1 MRLDTRRASVHVHRV
16 AIAPDTGI
24 TQEELAL
31 SGRNHS
37 LPLEALRY
45 DITPVG
51 MHYLLTYF
59 DIPHV
64 EEATWRLEVGGLVAR
79 PLSLSLAD
87 VRARPARTLAVT
99 LECAGNGRA
108 LMEPRPMSHLAGTR
122 SVGYVRY
129 AGPEKPSSLLRF
141 PGSGGST

>member
-1 MRLDTRRASVHVHRV
+1 M

-24 TQEELAL
+24 TQEELGL

-51 MHYLLTYF
+51 MHYLLTHF

-64 EEATWRLEVGGLVAR
+64 EEATWRLEVGGLVASDIR
-79 PLSLSLAD
+79 LPSIALIL
-87 VRARPARTLAVT
+87 VRH
-99 LECAGNGRA
+99 
-108 LMEPRPMSHLAGTR
+108 S
-122 SVGYVRY
+122 
-129 AGPEKPSSLLRF
+129 
-141 PGSGGST
+141 